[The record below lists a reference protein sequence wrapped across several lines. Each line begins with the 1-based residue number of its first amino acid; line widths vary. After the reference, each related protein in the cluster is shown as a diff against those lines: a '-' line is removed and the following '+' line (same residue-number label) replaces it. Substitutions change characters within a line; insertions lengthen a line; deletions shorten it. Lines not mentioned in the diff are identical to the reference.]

1 VKTVSPTLVNELL
14 VSGSREY
21 ADILSGDPSVYY
33 ADQLGTPNPLHVT
46 GSRSRRLRYRRHNY
60 FQPANR
66 RTRFL
71 TYYILED
78 NATKVM
84 GKHEIQF
91 GAHIRLDL
99 WNILPQQTQA
109 AGNLQFST
117 LATALWDGASRTSPA
132 ATPLTGFNMANMY
145 LGVAN
150 YSNNLRK
157 GTWYTRRH
165 EDALYIQDNYKVTP
179 RLNLRLGLRWEFSP
193 FMRDKHNVAVSYDPK
208 QRAYVLGQPLQ
219 TLYDLGATLPSLIN
233 SLTTLTGAKFITYD
247 QAGLPQSLVNG
258 NWHDIGPSVGFSHRA

>member
-1 VKTVSPTLVNELL
+1 GFGIGAT
-14 VSGSREY
+14 
-21 ADILSGDPSVYY
+21 
-33 ADQLGTPNPLHVT
+33 
-46 GSRSRRLRYRRHNY
+46 NY

-78 NATKVM
+78 NATKVR

-132 ATPLTGFNMANMY
+132 ATPLTGRSEERRVGKDGRAR
-145 LGVAN
+145 VA
-150 YSNNLRK
+150 
-157 GTWYTRRH
+157 
-165 EDALYIQDNYKVTP
+165 
-179 RLNLRLGLRWEFSP
+179 
-193 FMRDKHNVAVSYDPK
+193 
-208 QRAYVLGQPLQ
+208 
-219 TLYDLGATLPSLIN
+219 PS
-233 SLTTLTGAKFITYD
+233 T
-247 QAGLPQSLVNG
+247 
-258 NWHDIGPSVGFSHRA
+258 

>member
-1 VKTVSPTLVNELL
+1 MK
-14 VSGSREY
+14 
-21 ADILSGDPSVYY
+21 
-33 ADQLGTPNPLHVT
+33 
-46 GSRSRRLRYRRHNY
+46 
-60 FQPANR
+60 
-66 RTRFL
+66 
-71 TYYILED
+71 
-78 NATKVM
+78 

-132 ATPLTGFNMANMY
+132 ATPLTGFNMANMF

-157 GTWYTRRH
+157 GTWYTRRR
-165 EDALYIQDNYKVTP
+165 EDALYFQDNYKVTS

-193 FMRDKHNVAVSYDPK
+193 FMRDKHDVGASYDPK

-219 TLYDLGATLPSLIN
+219 TLYTLGATLPSLIN
-233 SLTTLTGAKFITYD
+233 ALTTSYRRQVHYL
-247 QAGLPQSLVNG
+247 
-258 NWHDIGPSVGFSHRA
+258 